1 VVNNRN
7 RNLGLARFRISMT
20 ISYSLRLKI
29 APEAECLDLTG
40 SLQTKLVS
48 DTGMDP

>member
-1 VVNNRN
+1 MVNNRN